1 MNDAK
6 LKIWFFF
13 MSYIFQIQDLERL
26 WVERVT
32 KFMRESSQE
41 YPLLVIGSVVTTFV
55 TCPNESI
62 F

>member
-1 MNDAK
+1 
-6 LKIWFFF
+6 